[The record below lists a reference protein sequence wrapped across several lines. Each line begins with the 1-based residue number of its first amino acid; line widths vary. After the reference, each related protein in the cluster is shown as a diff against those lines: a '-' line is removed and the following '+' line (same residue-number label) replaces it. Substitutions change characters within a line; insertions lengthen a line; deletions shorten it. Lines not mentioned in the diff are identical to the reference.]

1 MGDDKPKYEGD
12 ERLEEARDLIEE
24 AAHDHN
30 DEGLYELAR
39 VADDAA
45 TGSGVR
51 TYIRHVQERTAAWRE
66 EAINGDPTPLTQA
79 AHTSVEANE
88 LLDLLVKGET
98 YDMSE
103 GPVGGWEDDAARQD
117 TMEEAGDVIIAHLGT
132 LSLLGVNAGDAIDA
146 ALEKNGAR
154 DWDGW
159 QGGE

>member
-1 MGDDKPKYEGD
+1 MGDDEPDHSGD
-12 ERLEEARDLIEE
+12 ERLEKAKDLIEE
-24 AAHDHN
+24 AAHDYN

-45 TGSGVR
+45 GGAEVR

-88 LLDLLVKGET
+88 LLDLLVKDET
-98 YDMSE
+98 YQ
-103 GPVGGWEDDAARQD
+103 GRWATEDVELRREVV
-117 TMEEAGDVIIAHLGT
+117 EEAGDVIVAHLGT
-132 LSLLGVNAGDAIDA
+132 LSLLGVDVGDAIDA
-146 ALEKNGAR
+146 ALDKNGAR